1 MLCNARKVMYVHGI
15 LYYVGMVVLG
25 RGQHSHILVY
35 ILYPSTRIV
44 IISYSIYDIWA
55 QGGKAF
61 GALFVLL
68 DWDGSMHAAAPTQP
82 LPSSVAL
89 PPAVYPPRS

>member
-1 MLCNARKVMYVHGI
+1 MLCNARKVVYVHGI

-25 RGQHSHILVY
+25 RGQHFHILVY
-35 ILYPSTRIV
+35 ILYPSTRIA

-61 GALFVLL
+61 CALFLL
-68 DWDGSMHAAAPTQP
+68 
-82 LPSSVAL
+82 L
-89 PPAVYPPRS
+89 PPTHPTKEHVNKNTRDRVLSQVHSSKP